1 MPRWHAAEQVV
12 NFASERR
19 FPPPERDLFRAWANA
34 RATEGDPSDAIPKA
48 APAQGGAW
56 AMGTLELTVTMP
68 AAFDVPATGSDIYRA
83 FPSPLDFPHD
93 VYATAVNF
101 KPGSPSVVHP
111 TLMFLDST
119 VAGRKKQDA
128 NIDGKPGYTSSGGP
142 GFIPIG
148 SLGRWAHGVMPAHRP
163 GRVGRVM
170 KRGQTSSCRSTATPT
185 ALPARI
191 SRASDHTS
199 PRGSSPGTPWL
210 SP

>member
-1 MPRWHAAEQVV
+1 MPRWHAAEQVL

-68 AAFDVPATGSDIYRA
+68 AAFDVPATGSAIYRA
-83 FPSPLDFPHD
+83 FPSPLDFPDD
-93 VYATAVNF
+93 VYVTAVNF

-111 TLMFLDST
+111 TLISST
-119 VAGRKKQDA
+119 PQWPAGRSRTPTPTA
-128 NIDGKPGYTSSGGP
+128 SPATTSSGGP
-142 GFIPIG
+142 GFLPIG
-148 SLGRWAHGVMPAHRP
+148 SLGRWAPGVMPAHRP

-191 SRASDHTS
+191 SRASGCTS
-199 PRGSSPGTPWL
+199 PRGSSPGTP
-210 SP
+210 